1 MTGLGLL
8 VLRLALAVVFVAH
21 GAHTLFGVWSTP
33 GIGPGG
39 ITSMGAFYASLGI
52 EPGTPLALLAGLVQ
66 LVGGLLLAVGYFTR
80 GAGVALGLYI
90 GVGLWRVHAHWG
102 FFLNWLGVGARREGM
117 EYSVVVAAALVCLI
131 LGGPG
136 EWSID
141 GRRAHR
147 DARLAAGRARLRRT

>member
-39 ITSMGAFYASLGI
+39 ITSMGAFYASLGF
-52 EPGTPLALLAGLVQ
+52 EPGRPARAPGRHDAARRRTAA
-66 LVGGLLLAVGYFTR
+66 R
-80 GAGVALGLYI
+80 GRLPHARRRRRAGLYI
-90 GVGLWRVHAHWG
+90 GIGLWRVHAHWG

-117 EYSVVVAAALVCLI
+117 EYSIIVGAALC
-131 LGGPG
+131 
-136 EWSID
+136 
-141 GRRAHR
+141 A
-147 DARLAAGRARLRRT
+147 